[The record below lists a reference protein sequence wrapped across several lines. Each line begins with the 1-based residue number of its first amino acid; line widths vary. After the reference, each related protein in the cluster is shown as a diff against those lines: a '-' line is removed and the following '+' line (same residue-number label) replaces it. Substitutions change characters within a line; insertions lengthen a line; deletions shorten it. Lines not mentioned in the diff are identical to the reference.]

1 MNNSIKKTIMT
12 MTLLLIPALFS
23 FADDIQT
30 MDIVPFSK
38 VEQIDWNLAE
48 IKNTPKTIIKDRTD
62 RTDRTLEAKKPSPA
76 IVIDRTKAQREI
88 YSIRFKEGRV
98 QGRGADNH
106 YFAPYKAG
114 ENNSL
119 SIQRIAGTRMRPLF
133 ELENLS
139 ENDYF
144 RYLEKVYRWELHNQ
158 TLKLYTFDKN
168 NEEAVLE
175 FVPIYK

>member
-1 MNNSIKKTIMT
+1 MNNNIKKTIMT

-30 MDIVPFSK
+30 ADIAPFSK
-38 VEQIDWNLAE
+38 VERIDWNLAE

-62 RTDRTLEAKKPSPA
+62 RTLEAKKPAAA
-76 IVIDRTKAQREI
+76 IVIDRTKVQKEI
-88 YSIRFKEGRV
+88 YSIRFQEGRV
-98 QGRGADNH
+98 QGRGADNL

-144 RYLEKVYRWELHNQ
+144 RYLEKVYRWELHDQ

>member
-1 MNNSIKKTIMT
+1 MNNNIKKTIMKI
-12 MTLLLIPALFS
+12 TLFLIPAIFS
-23 FADDIQT
+23 FADDIPAE
-30 MDIVPFSK
+30 DIVTFSK
-38 VEQIDWNLAE
+38 VERIDWNLAE
-48 IKNTPKTIIKDRTD
+48 IKNTPKTIIKDKTD
-62 RTDRTLEAKKPSPA
+62 RTNRILEIKKPSAA

-98 QGRGADNH
+98 QGRGADNL
-106 YFAPYKAG
+106 YFAPYTAG

-119 SIQRIAGTRMRPLF
+119 SIQRIAGTRMLPMF
-133 ELENLS
+133 EAENLS

-144 RYLEKVYRWELHNQ
+144 RYLEKVYRWELHDER
-158 TLKLYTFDKN
+158 LKLYTYDKD

>member
-1 MNNSIKKTIMT
+1 MNNNIKKTIMT

-30 MDIVPFSK
+30 EDIVPFSK
-38 VEQIDWNLAE
+38 VERIDWNLAE
-48 IKNTPKTIIKDRTD
+48 IKNTPKTIIIDRTD
-62 RTDRTLEAKKPSPA
+62 RTAEAKKPSAA

-98 QGRGADNH
+98 NGRGADNL
-106 YFAPYKAG
+106 YFAPYTVG
-114 ENNSL
+114 ENNSI
-119 SIQRIAGTRMRPLF
+119 SIKRIAGTRMLPLF
-133 ELENLS
+133 EMGNLS

-144 RYLEKVYRWELHNQ
+144 RYLEKVYRWELHDQ